1 MKKKMSFYDIKRIL
15 KPYHTAIPTDDFRII
30 NSWADYEEDDRVS
43 IEERPLEYLCY
54 ELEAIN
60 PDTGEVHHFYK
71 AIRFLRIR
79 RLPKSAKQSMSLMD
93 MQAQILA
100 GVYEEGI
107 NFITVIANIKKP
119 VALGLLYLY
128 GVQGIGK
135 TIEEAKE
142 KAHYDFLRIV
152 GMFQGTFRVLEMK
165 IINAQETEWLRKKLY
180 GMEYMTVVRG
190 IPKAS
195 NTGEDAGNKGFGGS
209 NLNPSSHG
217 TLEELIIGLTD
228 YEYVLE
234 VLSTPVQMS
243 TLKAWSLK
251 TQTEMTD
258 WYTQLQ
264 GQTSFSANISIPMMY
279 GANAGTS
286 SGWSQAY
293 TDAESVNYSQG
304 ESFTNTVGESLSE
317 SLSESFGQTHSVSNG
332 FTHSIS
338 NGITEG
344 ITEGTSIGIS
354 QSNST
359 GSGISQGLSTSSNFS
374 ENVSN
379 SQSLSQSTS
388 MSMGN
393 SQSNSL
399 SHTLGSSENNTINH
413 SVGTSQNVTDSVSM
427 NESNSINIGN
437 THSTGTTESMST
449 GLTESVSESQGLS
462 QGTSDSIGSSTNS
475 SHTDNAS
482 FSSSEQS
489 FVSGLANIIGVGNLG
504 VDENGNAY
512 DSATWGSSDT
522 SGTGTSKTQGTS
534 QSVSETTS
542 ESHSMS
548 QTTSN
553 SLSNTD
559 STSVTSGHS
568 VSNGVSHGTSMG
580 TSESM
585 SYGSSSGVSESYGVS
600 NGQTLSSTYGTS
612 MGLSDSVSTGQSIS
626 NGYGSNVGISENA
639 SYSEG
644 INQSHSTSKSTSVSQ
659 SVSDSVSNS
668 VSDSVSNTTSKG
680 VTSGTSK
687 SISNGTSQSTSTGN
701 SYSSSNGTSGT
712 VTSGVSS
719 SLGLGPSIGYSKS
732 HQWID
737 QKVKDILELLEFQ
750 NERAKKALRS
760 NGAFYT
766 YVYLATSNMDALATA
781 QAVAKSTWQN
791 EMAMVS
797 PLQVLDLDM
806 DEQKH
811 LLYHFSAFSSDVTK
825 ELVEGVEEYKY
836 STILL
841 NDEFVAYTHL
851 PRVSEGGI
859 YADVEDIPKLAV
871 PSMLKG
877 EIYMG
882 TVVSAEKYTLKK
894 GNITDFD
901 YRIDEAELMHG
912 FFTGASRSGKSVAAM
927 RFIGELAK
935 IRRKHTGKRLRIV
948 CMDPKQDWRGLARFV
963 EPERF
968 NFYSLGNLNYR
979 PIKLNPWKVPKG
991 VSPQIWIDG
1000 VIDIYCRAY
1009 GLLERGKQMIAETVY
1024 ALYEE
1029 AGVFKALD
1037 KPNWKEVVPEL
1048 SKSVN
1053 FTAIQKKMEETR
1065 DFLESSA
1072 NTKGKMGNDTRD
1084 AYSRLLERMAA
1095 FKREFSIE
1103 HIMYGTSDGIGVDE
1117 LIGADDVTILE
1128 SKGLEN
1134 TFKNFIFGVIT
1145 SGFYKFAIAH
1155 EGGYLAPDQY
1165 ETILVIEEANEI
1177 LTGNDSAGGGQMPSL
1192 SGQSEFEQMLDQAA
1206 GYGLFIFAITQKI
1219 ADMPSSI
1226 IANSGMIFAG
1236 RLNRP
1241 EDVTTVIRAIGRE
1254 DKFEDRDLVKWFPKS
1269 PTGWFI
1275 CRSARG
1281 YDFKTSEPIMVQ
1293 IARLNTKH
1301 PTNAELEEILVNKET
1316 ALKIKEAS

>member
-1 MKKKMSFYDIKRIL
+1 MKKLNFYDIKRIL
-15 KPYHTAIPTDDFRII
+15 KPYQSAIPTDDFRII
-30 NSWADYEEDDRVS
+30 DSWAEYEEDEKSS

-54 ELEAIN
+54 ELETVN
-60 PDTGEVHHFYK
+60 PDTGEVHHFFK
-71 AIRFLRIR
+71 ALKFVRII
-79 RLPKSAKQSMSLMD
+79 RLPKGAKESKSFMD
-93 MQAQILA
+93 MQMQILS
-100 GVYEEGI
+100 GVYEEGV
-107 NFITVIANIKKP
+107 NFVTVIANVKKP
-119 VALGLLYLY
+119 VALGLLFLY
-128 GVQGIGK
+128 GVQGVGK

-142 KAHYDFLRIV
+142 QAHYDFLRII
-152 GMFQGTFRVLEMK
+152 GMYQASFRILQMK
-165 IINAQETEWLRKKLY
+165 VINAQETEWLRTKLY
-180 GMEYMTVVRG
+180 GMEFMTVVRG
-190 IPKAS
+190 IPKAAK
-195 NTGEDAGNKGFGGS
+195 TGEDAGNKGFGGT
-209 NLNPSSHG
+209 NINPDSHG

-234 VLSTPVQMS
+234 VLSTPVQMN

-279 GANAGTS
+279 GANAGSS

-293 TDAESVNYSQG
+293 TDAESINYSQG
-304 ESFTNTVGESLSE
+304 ESFSNTVGESLSE
-317 SLSESFGQTHSVSNG
+317 SLSESFGTTHSTSYG
-332 FTHSIS
+332 L
-338 NGITEG
+338 TEG
-344 ITEGTSIGIS
+344 LTEGMSTGVS
-354 QSNST
+354 QSNTT
-359 GSGISQGLSTSSNFS
+359 GYGISEGLSTNSNFS
-374 ENVSN
+374 ENISN
-379 SQSLSQSTS
+379 SQSLSESTS
-388 MSMGN
+388 LSMGN
-393 SQSNSL
+393 SQSESL
-399 SHTLGSSENNTINH
+399 SHTLGSSENNTFNNSLNTTQSSSNGISNNT
-413 SVGTSQNVTDSVSM
+413 SETMGITKTDSQNL
-427 NESNSINIGN
+427 
-437 THSTGTTESMST
+437 STGNSFTNTT
-449 GLTESVSESQGLS
+449 GYG
-462 QGTSDSIGSSTNS
+462 TNS
-475 SHTDNAS
+475 SHGYNTGNSSTTGGSVNSGYNATLNTGEQSALAQGLNWLGADGDDVDGASVSLNNGGGLNLSNSNTAGENAS
-482 FSSSEQS
+482 TGVSSNDSVSSGASNSFSKGNSTG
-489 FVSGLANIIGVGNLG
+489 VSN
-504 VDENGNAY
+504 
-512 DSATWGSSDT
+512 SASNS
-522 SGTGTSKTQGTS
+522 TGTSNTFSQGIGSGISYGTS
-534 QSVSETTS
+534 SGLS
-542 ESHSMS
+542 ESF
-548 QTTSN
+548 
-553 SLSNTD
+553 
-559 STSVTSGHS
+559 
-568 VSNGVSHGTSMG
+568 GTS
-580 TSESM
+580 S
-585 SYGSSSGVSESYGVS
+585 
-600 NGQTLSSTYGTS
+600 GQTLSSTYGTS
-612 MGLSDSVSTGQSIS
+612 VGLSNSTSTGQSIS
-626 NGYGSNVGISENA
+626 NGQGMSINQSENT

-644 INQSHSTSKSTSVSQ
+644 INQTHSTSKSTSVS
-659 SVSDSVSNS
+659 NTT
-668 VSDSVSNTTSKG
+668 SDSVSNTTSKG
-680 VTSGTSK
+680 TTTGTSQ
-687 SISNGTSQSTSTGN
+687 SISNGTNTSTSTGN

-732 HQWID
+732 HQWKD
-737 QKVKDILELLEFQ
+737 QKVQDIIELLEFQ
-750 NERAKKALRS
+750 NERAKRALRS

-766 YVYLATSNMDALATA
+766 YIYLATSNMDALATA

-797 PLQVLDLDM
+797 PLQVLNLDM

-811 LLYHFSAFSSDVTK
+811 LLYHFSAFSTDVTK

-841 NDEFVAYTHL
+841 ADEFVAYTHL

-859 YADVEDIPKLAV
+859 YADLDDMPQFAV

-882 TVVSAEKYTLKK
+882 TILSAEKYTIKK
-894 GNITDFD
+894 GHRTDFD
-901 YRIDEAELMHG
+901 YRLDESELMHG
-912 FFTGASRSGKSVAAM
+912 FFTGASRSGKSVTAM
-927 RFIGELAK
+927 RFIAELAK
-935 IRRKHTGKRLRIV
+935 IKRKLTGKRLRIV
-948 CMDPKQDWRGLARFV
+948 CMDPKQDWRGLARYV

-1024 ALYEE
+1024 ALYED

-1037 KPNWKEVVPEL
+1037 QPNWQEIVPEL
-1048 SKSVN
+1048 SKQVN
-1053 FTAIQKKMEETR
+1053 FTSIQKRMEETR
-1065 DFLESSA
+1065 EMLESQGS
-1072 NTKGKMGNDTRD
+1072 KIKMGNDTRD

-1117 LIGADDVTILE
+1117 LIGNDDVTVLE

-1145 SGFYKFAIAH
+1145 SGFYKYAIAH

-1165 ETILVIEEANEI
+1165 ETVLVIEEANEI
-1177 LTGNDSAGGGQMPSL
+1177 LTGNDTASSGGGSMPTL
-1192 SGQSEFEQMLDQAA
+1192 SGQSEFEQILDQAA

-1219 ADMPSSI
+1219 SDMPSSI
-1226 IANSGMIFAG
+1226 VANSGMIFAG

-1254 DKFEDRDLVKWFPKS
+1254 DKFEDRDIVKWFPKA

-1281 YDFKTSEPIMVQ
+1281 YDYKASEPIMVQ
-1293 IARLNTKH
+1293 IARLNIKT

-1316 ALKIKEAS
+1316 SMRVKTA